1 MRKLFFIFLFLGMA
15 YSNVASAMM
24 EITIYLTRSNTDQA
38 SATTT
43 YDYVDKYTLEVQNT
57 QDFIQAV
64 NGVTGLNLVQ
74 SGPTGQ
80 NVSLFMRGG
89 DSNHTLVT
97 MNGLPIKDASTTN
110 GLHDFGQDFMSSINA
125 IEIVKNPSGAMVG
138 PNSIGGVVNFI
149 TGEFYENSITFKAGS
164 NNTKGM
170 ELRVHNQTKNG
181 THLFITASGTDSDG
195 ISIKEGT
202 EDDGYSVRN
211 FSIGS
216 YTRLEDGYIKTNILH
231 KDNDS
236 DLDGTSDDPDYTAN
250 NKNNVYQIIGKKNN
264 KHGHMDFAIG
274 HTTYDRTYTNGSEID
289 EYDSNSTNILL
300 SQTIEGDKLDIVPG
314 IEYEAQEAKFD
325 NRGSYNSSVDANH
338 WSTAYFVNGNWRAVE
353 NGMISTGIRLDH
365 LEDYDDYYTYKLG
378 GYYYLTEDLKLRTN
392 WSNSVRTPTLYEKY
406 GADNFGYSG
415 NPNLDVE
422 KGETLDFGFTYKA
435 FDMVYYTTDIDNS
448 ITYGNST
455 YSNVSGTSE
464 RKGVEA
470 NYNYVFNQEW
480 QHNIGGHWNIA
491 EDSSGTQLLRRPKW
505 TFNQSFVKQELT
517 GKFTTTVTHSYMGEH
532 VDLDASTYA
541 RKDMPGVH
549 LFDLHHSINF
559 SENTSITASLMNVTD
574 EDYER
579 PDGYNQNGRTWLI
592 SYKKKF

>member
-43 YDYVDKYTLEVQNT
+43 YDYVDKYQLEVQNT

-110 GLHDFGQDFMSSINA
+110 GLHDFGQDFMSSISA
-125 IEIVKNPSGAMVG
+125 IEIIKNPSGAMVG

-170 ELRVHNQTKNG
+170 ELRLHNQTKNG
-181 THLFITASGTDSDG
+181 THFFITASGTDSDG
-195 ISIKEGT
+195 ISVKEGT

-236 DLDGTSDDPDYTAN
+236 DLDGTSDDPDYTA
-250 NKNNVYQIIGKKNN
+250 
-264 KHGHMDFAIG
+264 
-274 HTTYDRTYTNGSEID
+274 
-289 EYDSNSTNILL
+289 
-300 SQTIEGDKLDIVPG
+300 
-314 IEYEAQEAKFD
+314 
-325 NRGSYNSSVDANH
+325 
-338 WSTAYFVNGNWRAVE
+338 
-353 NGMISTGIRLDH
+353 
-365 LEDYDDYYTYKLG
+365 
-378 GYYYLTEDLKLRTN
+378 
-392 WSNSVRTPTLYEKY
+392 
-406 GADNFGYSG
+406 
-415 NPNLDVE
+415 
-422 KGETLDFGFTYKA
+422 
-435 FDMVYYTTDIDNS
+435 
-448 ITYGNST
+448 
-455 YSNVSGTSE
+455 
-464 RKGVEA
+464 
-470 NYNYVFNQEW
+470 
-480 QHNIGGHWNIA
+480 
-491 EDSSGTQLLRRPKW
+491 
-505 TFNQSFVKQELT
+505 
-517 GKFTTTVTHSYMGEH
+517 
-532 VDLDASTYA
+532 
-541 RKDMPGVH
+541 
-549 LFDLHHSINF
+549 IN
-559 SENTSITASLMNVTD
+559 
-574 EDYER
+574 
-579 PDGYNQNGRTWLI
+579 
-592 SYKKKF
+592 

>member
-1 MRKLFFIFLFLGMA
+1 MRKLFLLFLFLGMT
-15 YSNVASAMM
+15 YTSVASAAL

-38 SATTT
+38 TATTT
-43 YDYVDKYTLEVQNT
+43 YDRIDQHTIKVENT
-57 QDFIQAV
+57 QDFVQAV
-64 NGVTGLNLVQ
+64 NRVTGLNLVQ

-97 MNGLPIKDASTTN
+97 MNGIPIQDASTTN
-110 GLHDFGQDFMSSINA
+110 GLHDFGQNFMSSLSA
-125 IEIVKNPSGAMVG
+125 IEIIKNPSGALVG

-149 TGEFYENSITFKAGS
+149 SGEFFDNSITFKAGS
-164 NNTKGM
+164 NNTRGVDIKLV
-170 ELRVHNQTKNG
+170 ENATDSTKV
-181 THLFITASGTDSDG
+181 FITADGLTSDG
-195 ISIKEGT
+195 ISVVEGT
-202 EDDGYSVRN
+202 EKDGYTVRN
-211 FSIGS
+211 FSVGT
-216 YTRLEDGYIKTNILH
+216 YTRLDDGHIKTNFMH
-231 KDNDS
+231 KNNDS
-236 DLDGTSDDPDYTAN
+236 DLDGSSDDPDYTAN
-250 NKNNVYQIIGKKNN
+250 NKNNIYQIIGKKNN

-314 IEYEAQEAKFD
+314 IEYQTQEAKFD
-325 NRGSYNSSVDANH
+325 NRGSYNSSVDADH
-338 WSTAYFVNGNWRAVE
+338 WSTAYFINGNWRAVE
-353 NGMISTGIRLDH
+353 NGMISSGIRLDH

-435 FDMVYYTTDIDNS
+435 FDIVYYTTDIDNA

-464 RKGVEA
+464 RNGVEA
-470 NYNYVFNQEW
+470 NFNYLLNDDW
-480 QHNIGGHWNIA
+480 QHELGAHWSQA
-491 EDSSGTQLLRRPKW
+491 EDSNGTQLLRRPKW
-505 TFNQSFVKQELT
+505 SFNQAFVKNEMT
-517 GKFTTTVTHSYMGEH
+517 GKYTTTVSHTYTGEH
-532 VDLDASTYA
+532 IDLDASTYA
-541 RKDMPGVH
+541 RKEMPGVH
-549 LFDLHHSINF
+549 LVDLHHSINF
-559 SENTSITASLMNVTD
+559 DESTSITASLMNVTD

-579 PDGYNQNGRTWLI
+579 PDGYNQNGRTWFL
-592 SYKKKF
+592 SYSKKF